1 MKNKM
6 LESLLVEAG
15 SSLSAEAVRTLIE
28 GVAAAPPDHR
38 PDDWM
43 RLVAAEPGGA
53 LRDHLA
59 ALKVETLD
67 ARDDGLGAG
76 PVPSERLDRFRAELT
91 RRNLD
96 GFIVPH
102 ADPQQ
107 SENLPR
113 YAERLM
119 WLTGFSGSAG
129 IAVVLA
135 DRCALFIDG
144 RYTLQADEQVD
155 NEMFERR
162 HVTDDPP
169 VDWVAAHLDGG
180 RLAMIPGSTPPT
192 ESRNSVP
199 PAARRMASW

>member
-1 MKNKM
+1 M
-6 LESLLVEAG
+6 LDSWLAEAG
-15 SSLSAEAVRTLIE
+15 SSLSAEAVRRLID

-43 RLVAAEPGGA
+43 RLVAAEPGRA
-53 LRDHLA
+53 LRDCLA
-59 ALKVETLD
+59 AMRRAALE

-76 PVPSERLDRFRAELT
+76 PVPPERLERLRAALK
-91 RRNLD
+91 RCNLH

-169 VDWVAAHLDGG
+169 VGWVAAHLDGG